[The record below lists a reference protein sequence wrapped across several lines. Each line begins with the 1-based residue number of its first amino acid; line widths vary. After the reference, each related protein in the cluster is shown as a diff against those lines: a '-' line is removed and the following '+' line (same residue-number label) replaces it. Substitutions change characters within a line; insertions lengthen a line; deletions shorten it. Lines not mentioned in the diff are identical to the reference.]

1 MAMFHSA
8 ATRMLQLS
16 QSQSKNAFKR
26 KAESVVE
33 SVLSVSR
40 SGELPFLLYRRKLE
54 NVAVSYVFELLVCNK
69 SELV

>member
-1 MAMFHSA
+1 MYKQTMFIKSC
-8 ATRMLQLS
+8 LKCLG
-16 QSQSKNAFKR
+16 KNAFKR